1 MVKKKEVYV
10 TSTSKR
16 SFVKA
21 ASWEIISFIITLIAV
36 FIVYGDLKMSLKFTL
51 ALTAIKIIFL
61 YFHERIW
68 KKTSWGKIYAK
79 KNSRV

>member
-1 MVKKKEVYV
+1 MVKNKGVYV

-21 ASWEIISFIITLIAV
+21 TSWEIISFIITLIAV

-79 KNSRV
+79 KNSRI

>member
-1 MVKKKEVYV
+1 MAKNKGVYV

-21 ASWEIISFIITLIAV
+21 ISWEIISFIITLIAI
-36 FIVYGDLKMSLKFTL
+36 FIVYGDLEMSLKFTL
-51 ALTAIKIIFL
+51 VLTTIKIIFL

-79 KNSRV
+79 KNSRI

>member
-16 SFVKA
+16 SLIKA
-21 ASWEIISFIITLIAV
+21 TSWEIISFIITLIAV
-36 FIVYGDLKMSLKFTL
+36 FIIYGDLEMSLKFAL
-51 ALTAIKIIFL
+51 VLTAIKIIFL

-68 KKTSWGKIYAK
+68 KKTMWGKIK
-79 KNSRV
+79 CEK